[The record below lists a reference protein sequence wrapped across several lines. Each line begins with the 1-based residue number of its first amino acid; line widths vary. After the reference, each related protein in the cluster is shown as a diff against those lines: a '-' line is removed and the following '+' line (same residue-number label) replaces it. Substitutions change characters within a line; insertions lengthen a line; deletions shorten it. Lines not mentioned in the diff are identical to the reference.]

1 MEYGYAVRIDV
12 ELTLAVFPVA
22 LNTEAESTGRGER
35 LLRRVIGVWAIWVL
49 ARAVA

>member
-1 MEYGYAVRIDV
+1 MEYGYAVCIDV

-22 LNTEAESTGRGER
+22 LNAEVESTGRGGG

-49 ARAVA
+49 ARAMA